1 MTDIKHEYSV
11 RVSLSFPIHVL
22 VNSLLTVDIMS
33 LDTITFSQWKLSRP
47 LNNIG
52 RGEFEAIVC
61 NGGCVGR
68 TWFRWFHSYCRL
80 KSK

>member
-1 MTDIKHEYSV
+1 MTDMKHEYSI

-22 VNSLLTVDIMS
+22 VNSLSTVDIIS

-52 RGEFEAIVC
+52 SSLFSFAKLHHQTR
-61 NGGCVGR
+61 
-68 TWFRWFHSYCRL
+68 
-80 KSK
+80 K

>member
-1 MTDIKHEYSV
+1 MTDMKHEYSI

-22 VNSLLTVDIMS
+22 VNSLSTVDIIS

-52 RGEFEAIVC
+52 NSLFSFAKLHHQTR
-61 NGGCVGR
+61 
-68 TWFRWFHSYCRL
+68 
-80 KSK
+80 K

>member
-1 MTDIKHEYSV
+1 MTHMKHEYSI

-22 VNSLLTVDIMS
+22 VNSLSTVDIIS

-52 RGEFEAIVC
+52 SSLFSFAKLHHQTR
-61 NGGCVGR
+61 
-68 TWFRWFHSYCRL
+68 
-80 KSK
+80 K

>member
-1 MTDIKHEYSV
+1 MTDMKHEYGI

-22 VNSLLTVDIMS
+22 VNSLSTVDFIS

-52 RGEFEAIVC
+52 SSLFSFAKLHNQTR
-61 NGGCVGR
+61 
-68 TWFRWFHSYCRL
+68 
-80 KSK
+80 K